1 MVRAGTDC
9 EEELGWACGPNVV
22 CGGGSVCKGRTVRE
36 EVGVAKHSLPAL
48 VGRRALDQVVFRFA
62 REGTDCEEELGWD
75 LEADV
80 VFMGWLNIP
89 SPPRRGGAH

>member
-1 MVRAGTDC
+1 MARAGTDC

-48 VGRRALDQVVFRFA
+48 VGRRALDQVVFHLA
-62 REGTDCEEELGWD
+62 REGTMWLHYRPKKI
-75 LEADV
+75 V
-80 VFMGWLNIP
+80 VKLKMSIN
-89 SPPRRGGAH
+89 A